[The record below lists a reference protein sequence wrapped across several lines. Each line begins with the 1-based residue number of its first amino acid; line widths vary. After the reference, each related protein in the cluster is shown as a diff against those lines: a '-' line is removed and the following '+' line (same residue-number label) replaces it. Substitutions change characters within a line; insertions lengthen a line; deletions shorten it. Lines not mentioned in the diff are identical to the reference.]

1 MENLDML
8 IVVSSAIICIWAAIL
23 WDFQN
28 PNVSN
33 SMFGNTYTCLSS
45 KNAKSA
51 VSVNKNVIGKNKQ
64 DEGEEEENKEINLSR
79 STNPLG
85 RP

>member
-1 MENLDML
+1 MENLGML
-8 IVVSSAIICIWAAIL
+8 IVVSSVIICIWAAIL

-28 PNVSN
+28 PNASN
-33 SMFGNTYTCLSS
+33 SILGETYTCLSS

-51 VSVNKNVIGKNKQ
+51 VCVNKNVIGKNKQ
-64 DEGEEEENKEINLSR
+64 DEGEEEGSKEINLYR